1 MSALRQMFS
10 LPLASGSLGARGRR
24 VGGGDLWLRELSLG
38 LSARGLQRS
47 SVPTHS
53 LQILRSTFGL
63 STSSLGTAGSRLR
76 GASLLP
82 KGFRRGSLIALAHQ
96 NGPGTGG
103 EGSPLPGR
111 APCPYRIQ
119 KGRRWR
125 SSPDFRT
132 QPIGRGAGFSVLSDT
147 CFFFFFLNDSHYGIL
162 NFLWGWGGMA
172 GKHSPHLFGFIL
184 PSQL

>member
-103 EGSPLPGR
+103 GGAPFPG
-111 APCPYRIQ
+111 
-119 KGRRWR
+119 GRRAR
-125 SSPDFRT
+125 TGSKRAGGGAPAQISGPSQSGGEQGSQCFRT
-132 QPIGRGAGFSVLSDT
+132 HA
-147 CFFFFFLNDSHYGIL
+147 FFFS
-162 NFLWGWGGMA
+162 
-172 GKHSPHLFGFIL
+172 
-184 PSQL
+184 

>member
-1 MSALRQMFS
+1 M
-10 LPLASGSLGARGRR
+10 GTCGLG
-24 VGGGDLWLRELSLG
+24 
-38 LSARGLQRS
+38 S
-47 SVPTHS
+47 SVWACLPAGCSGVPFRPTAS
-53 LQILRSTFGL
+53 RSCDPHLACQRAPWEQPAAGFGVPVF
-63 STSSLGTAGSRLR
+63 SQKALG
-76 GASLLP
+76 GAHLLP
-82 KGFRRGSLIALAHQ
+82 WLTKMAQ
-96 NGPGTGG
+96 VPGG
-103 EGSPLPGR
+103 GSPLPGR

-147 CFFFFFLNDSHYGIL
+147 CFFFFLNDSHYGIL
-162 NFLWGWGGMA
+162 NFLWGWRGMA